1 MNDLFD
7 EPPPLKSPEPK
18 LTLAQAIDILRQDR
32 VIAPVVMLE
41 LLERIQR
48 GVQLMREQATAA
60 GFELETHRQR
70 AQVQRDEEI
79 GRMGGGG

>member
-1 MNDLFD
+1 MNEMFD
-7 EPPPLKSPEPK
+7 PPPPLKSPEPK

>member
-1 MNDLFD
+1 MFD
-7 EPPPLKSPEPK
+7 PPPPLKSPEPK